1 MIQKACDSERERGGE
16 TGLSCP
22 TRLRGGGGG
31 NKQVKSEG
39 NWKLHYLSD
48 EATPSFW
55 TFTWLFPV
63 SHMCS
68 CKLDTVAVTEG
79 SFLLILSEYMS
90 C

>member
-1 MIQKACDSERERGGE
+1 MKERGGE
-16 TGLSCP
+16 KLVCLVPPGSE
-22 TRLRGGGGG
+22 RGGGG

-39 NWKLHYLSD
+39 SWKLHYLSD

-79 SFLLILSEYMS
+79 SFLLVLSEYMS